1 MADFRDAESRAGYTI
16 RLYKAMETEVRK
28 QKSENAGQKAQ
39 SRAGRSSVD
48 RFLRAGI
55 LVLTAALVYII
66 YAGIH
71 EHVVLAGDTAPEFS
85 LTADNGQTVSL
96 PDLKGKVLVLNF
108 WASWCAPCIQ
118 ETPSLS
124 QLAQQFADKG
134 VVVLGVSV
142 DKDQRA
148 YNAFVQKYHPAFLT
162 VRENK
167 LHEDFGTYMYPETY
181 IIDAKGKVLKKVAEG
196 ADWSDP
202 QVISY
207 INSLL

>member
-1 MADFRDAESRAGYTI
+1 M
-16 RLYKAMETEVRK
+16 
-28 QKSENAGQKAQ
+28 Q
-39 SRAGRSSVD
+39 SSKLVD
-48 RFLRAGI
+48 RLLTAGI
-55 LVLTAALVYII
+55 ALL
-66 YAGIH
+66 A
-71 EHVVLAGDTAPEFS
+71 VVLVGVIYNAMHERVVVAGDSAPEFT

-96 PDLKGKVLVLNF
+96 PDFKGKVLILNF
-108 WASWCAPCIQ
+108 WATWCPPCVQ

-124 QLAQQFADKG
+124 QLAAQFADKG

-148 YNAFVQKYHPAFLT
+148 YNAFLQRFHPAFLT

-167 LHEDFGTYMYPETY
+167 LHEDYGTYMYPETY
-181 IIDAKGKVLKKVAEG
+181 IIDAKGKVVKKIAEG

-202 QVISY
+202 QMVAY